1 MDYST
6 PRTGDEPSAYVIQVQ
21 GPVSDHL
28 ADYLGCLSI
37 AVSGEPD
44 QPVTTLSGQV
54 IDQAALMGVL
64 NNLYGMGYALLNFE
78 IQSIHSTEVNDD

>member
-6 PRTGDEPSAYVIQVQ
+6 PLTGDEASAYVIQVQ
-21 GPVSDHL
+21 GLVSDHL
-28 ADYLGCLSI
+28 ADYLGRLSI
-37 AVSGEPD
+37 SVGGEPG

-64 NNLYGMGYALLNFE
+64 NNLYGMGYTLLNFE
-78 IQSIHSTEVNDD
+78 FQSIHSTEVNDD